1 MTFDAHRD
9 RTALRLKLY
18 DNGFAPLANYR
29 KMCLLAGWSTIDVT
43 PDLIQSAEWA
53 RSRKFQDTGI
63 RCGDVVALD
72 WDIDD
77 ADLLNDMLDAVVEQ
91 GILPEST
98 FVRIGM
104 PPRELWVYR
113 TSEKIG
119 KRTTGHFMPP
129 NPPADHKGFAV
140 EILGAGC
147 QFAAYGQ
154 RDENTDYHWPA
165 DSLVD
170 FQYMDLPE
178 ITKAQADAVRDFAV
192 AFFEKHGLE
201 RKSPAG
207 GTDSGYTHAYD
218 LTPGMVFEVHDL
230 GAMTVEEIEDGL
242 KLSPPGEVW
251 RCKVDALRPT
261 TGSWAG
267 MISLVDGRV
276 CISDHGT
283 YTSHF
288 PMDADDSA
296 ALNKLGALLAERF
309 PEPKAQPPTL
319 TFKELNP
326 RDSLNDNLE
335 RALGRYAYIEGV
347 DLIYDLSRPAAP
359 MTIKGFRNLMQKYYE
374 EKPGPLGGTK
384 LVWLADLFMQ
394 HPDRID
400 ALSAEMR
407 PDMPS
412 PLYAEG
418 GANHI
423 NLYRPMP
430 PLPTHG
436 DASVGLEFIEHLLPI
451 PSERRYFMQWLSFK
465 YQNPDVRGP
474 GIIMVA
480 HENFG
485 TGRGSLVALIRAM
498 FSPELVGEIDFKT
511 LAGTTYQSQYNEW
524 LTDNLIAVV
533 NEAQESVASTSKWQ
547 VRSNAYERLKEV
559 IEPGETFIHVLRKGG
574 KNTRGRSFC
583 SIMVMTNHMDSVV
596 LPRED
601 RRLAILENGSPR
613 PQEYWAAFHAW
624 RNKPENVGAFIAE
637 LTKVDLSDYS
647 PYAPPPMTA
656 AKADMVDAGS
666 SELDRLFAEAMGSYA
681 NTVLV
686 REQVVLAMEDLLV
699 ETSVEVP
706 DDWQKIVDR
715 MFLRAT
721 RKVTTLNDRVKI
733 EGRVRTAR
741 LIGRPAP
748 EVVTDHEKMLHEISK
763 NGPLIRPVKSSGQVV
778 QFQRR

>member
-1 MTFDAHRD
+1 
-9 RTALRLKLY
+9 
-18 DNGFAPLANYR
+18 
-29 KMCLLAGWSTIDVT
+29 
-43 PDLIQSAEWA
+43 
-53 RSRKFQDTGI
+53 
-63 RCGDVVALD
+63 
-72 WDIDD
+72 
-77 ADLLNDMLDAVVEQ
+77 
-91 GILPEST
+91 
-98 FVRIGM
+98 
-104 PPRELWVYR
+104 
-113 TSEKIG
+113 
-119 KRTTGHFMPP
+119 
-129 NPPADHKGFAV
+129 
-140 EILGAGC
+140 
-147 QFAAYGQ
+147 
-154 RDENTDYHWPA
+154 
-165 DSLVD
+165 
-170 FQYMDLPE
+170 
-178 ITKAQADAVRDFAV
+178 
-192 AFFEKHGLE
+192 
-201 RKSPAG
+201 
-207 GTDSGYTHAYD
+207 
-218 LTPGMVFEVHDL
+218 MVFEVHDL
-230 GAMTVEEIEDGL
+230 GAMSVEEIEDGL